1 MANTVKLKSRE
12 PNVAQIAYI
21 ALGSNRGDSQQII
34 LQALER
40 LRQLSDEPLLRA
52 SLWRTA
58 PVECPPGSAPF
69 INTAVGLNPREGE
82 TPESL
87 LAKLQELEKA
97 FGRRPKKILNEPREL
112 DLDLI
117 AFGGLIRSTDRLKL
131 PHPRTHER
139 AFVLAP
145 LAEIAPDLVL
155 PKQTKTVREL
165 LEQLGPNV
173 GESVELLGRPG

>member
-1 MANTVKLKSRE
+1 MKIKSEKSKR
-12 PNVAQIAYI
+12 PPVVFI
-21 ALGSNRGDSQQII
+21 ALGSNRGDSRQII

-40 LRQLSDEPLLRA
+40 LQQLSDEPLQRA

-69 INTAVGLNPREGE
+69 VNTVVGLRAREGE

-87 LAKLQELEKA
+87 LGKLQELEKA
-97 FGRRPKKILNEPREL
+97 FGRRPKMILNEPREL

-117 AFGGLIRSTDRLKL
+117 AFGGLIRNTDCLKL
-131 PHPRTHER
+131 PHPRAHER

-155 PKQTKTVREL
+155 PKQTKTVRQL

-173 GESVELLGRPG
+173 TASVELSR